1 MHEAEEIIR
10 TAEQKLTE
18 YLTTKNMRR
27 TPERYEILSVVCQLS
42 GIFTIDQLAEGI
54 QQHGKMQ
61 ISRTTLFNNLET
73 MVEAQLLT
81 KHTLARAAQ
90 YELNLDSA
98 PKIYLVCEKCHKV
111 TKADHPELAAQ
122 LAVLKSKT
130 FVVQQPILYLH
141 GLCRKCYMEQK
152 RKSNKKQ

>member
-10 TAEQKLTE
+10 TAERKLTE

-27 TPERYEILSVVCQLS
+27 TPERYEILRVVCQLS
-42 GIFTIDQLAEGI
+42 GIFTIDQLAEGL

-90 YELNLDSA
+90 YELNLDST
-98 PKIYLVCEKCHKV
+98 PRIYLVCEKCHKV
-111 TKADHPELAAQ
+111 IKADHPELAAQ

-152 RKSNKKQ
+152 RKSSKKQ